1 MLAKELNNGRPDSCS
16 ATPALLLTAIKR
28 MQFGLSF
35 RIGERAFRNVSALAK
50 ENLSN
55 LR

>member
-1 MLAKELNNGRPDSCS
+1 MLAKELHNGRPDSYS
-16 ATPALLLTAIKR
+16 ATPTLPFTGIKR

-50 ENLSN
+50 
-55 LR
+55 